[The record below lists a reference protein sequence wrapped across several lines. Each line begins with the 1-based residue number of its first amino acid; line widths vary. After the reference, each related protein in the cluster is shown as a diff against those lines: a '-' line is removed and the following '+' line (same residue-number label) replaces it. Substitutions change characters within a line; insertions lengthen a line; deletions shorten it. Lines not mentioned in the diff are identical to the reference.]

1 MVAMKIQIL
10 ERTDRELRFV
20 LSDTNPQFA
29 NMLRRACVG
38 EVSILAV
45 ENVDFIENDS
55 ALYDEVIAHRL
66 GMMPLQ
72 FDTKVFKS
80 RNDCDCEGKGCT
92 NCQIVLVL
100 DKKGP
105 SVVTAKDI
113 KSADPTT
120 AKPLFDDTIIVE
132 LFEGQKLKVDMTA
145 SLGTG
150 RDHAKYQ
157 AARCWYRYYP
167 IVEQHNKVT
176 NGYEVEKI
184 CAHGAV
190 RVKDGKLEVGNDCDL
205 SCKIAQTAEPK
216 GAIEIKGDDSKFIF
230 FVESISGLKSEEIV
244 LAAVDVLKSKTKEF
258 EKQVSA
264 L

>member
-1 MVAMKIQIL
+1 MKIQIL
-10 ERTDRELRFV
+10 ERTDRELKFV
-20 LSDTNPQFA
+20 LSDSNPQFA
-29 NMLRRACVG
+29 NMLRRAAVG
-38 EVSILAV
+38 EVPVLAV
-45 ENVDFIENDS
+45 DTVDFYSNDS
-55 ALYDEVIAHRL
+55 ALYDEVLAHRL

-72 FDTKVFKS
+72 FDTKVFKT
-80 RNDCDCEGKGCT
+80 RDNCDCEGKGCS

-105 SVVTAKDI
+105 AVVTAKDI
-113 KSADPTT
+113 KSADSET
-120 AKPLFDDTIIVE
+120 AKPLFEDTIIVE
-132 LFEGQKLKVDMTA
+132 LFEGQKLKADMTA

-167 IVEQHNKVT
+167 MVKQYNKVT
-176 NGYEVEKI
+176 NGYEVEKA

-190 RVKDGKLEVGNDCDL
+190 KVKDGKVEVSPECDL

-216 GAIEIKGDDSKFIF
+216 GAVEVKGDETKFIF

-244 LAAVDVLKSKTKEF
+244 QKAIDVIKDKAKEF
-258 EKQVSA
+258 EKQVGS